1 MAPGAAGAG
10 LVDAVTFR
18 EARAQREAGERPVSD
33 KRMSAAQAAAL
44 VSDGDHVAIGGT
56 CYSRTPMALLFAL
69 LKLRRRGLTAS
80 RPLSCYEAELLLA
93 TGSVERIVTSWV
105 GIGLRWGLAPVFR
118 HYIETGAAVYEEWS
132 HLAIG
137 MRYRAGAMGVPFL
150 PTMSM
155 LGSDLAPAVGL
166 RTVTCPYTG
175 ERLAAVPALNP
186 DVALIHVHRAD
197 MFGNAQV
204 DGYRHMDV
212 DMARAARKVIVSA
225 ERIVG
230 TDEISAQ
237 PSATMLPHFAVDA
250 VVEAPYGAYPH
261 ECYGLYEA
269 DIDHFDAYA
278 SAVRDGGADA
288 ARRYV
293 AEHVDST
300 ADFAAFLAAVG
311 QERLAARAAAAER
324 LMPR

>member
-1 MAPGAAGAG
+1 MSAVPREEIP
-10 LVDAVTFR
+10 VTFR
-18 EARAQREAGERPVSD
+18 QVRAEREASPRLVTD
-33 KRMSAAQAAAL
+33 KRMTAAQAAAL
-44 VSDGDHVAIGGT
+44 VGDGDHVAVGGT

-69 LKLRRRGLTAS
+69 LKLRRQRLTVS

-93 TGSVERIVTSWV
+93 TGSAERIVTSWV

-118 HYIETGAAVYEEWS
+118 HYIESGAAVYEEWS
-132 HLAIG
+132 HLAMG
-137 MRYRAGAMGVPFL
+137 LRYRAGAMGVPFL
-150 PTMSM
+150 PTLSM

-166 RTVTCPYTG
+166 QTVTCPYTG
-175 ERLAAVPALNP
+175 ERLAAIPALNP

-197 MFGNAQV
+197 EFGNAQV

-225 ERIVG
+225 ERIVS
-230 TDEISAQ
+230 TEEITAR
-237 PSATMLPHFAVDA
+237 PEATMLPHFVVDA

-269 DIDHFDAYA
+269 DLDHFDGYA
-278 SAVRDGGADA
+278 TAVKDGGADA

-293 AEHVDST
+293 AQNVDSL
-300 ADFAAFLAAVG
+300 ADFAAFLALAG
-311 QERLAARAAAAER
+311 PDRLAARAAEAER